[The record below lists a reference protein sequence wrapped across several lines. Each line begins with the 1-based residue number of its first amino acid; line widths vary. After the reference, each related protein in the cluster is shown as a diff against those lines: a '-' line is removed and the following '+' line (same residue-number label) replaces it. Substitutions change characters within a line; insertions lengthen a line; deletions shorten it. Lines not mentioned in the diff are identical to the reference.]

1 METQTYIEA
10 NSLNEEELI
19 IKWESKYYGVA
30 YYEQHFPTIPCSI
43 KQGTVLSFCKEQTD
57 DKNRVQYDLFVE
69 ALANDGDSII
79 YGIGS
84 NLYNKQCD
92 ARVKEIILENRLD

>member
-1 METQTYIEA
+1 METQTYIEV
-10 NSLNEEELI
+10 NSLNEEDLI
-19 IKWESKYYGVA
+19 IKWES
-30 YYEQHFPTIPCSI
+30 
-43 KQGTVLSFCKEQTD
+43 
-57 DKNRVQYDLFVE
+57 
-69 ALANDGDSII
+69 NDGDSII